1 MTTPAT
7 TAASV
12 PALIAWQDIAL
23 QPVVWQT
30 LLERYTTG
38 EFEPFKVTTLP
49 KALWAVGEGSSHHA
63 ATLASQT
70 VLDFLPEQTLSILK
84 PWLLENKLNGHNA
97 KELATGL
104 YLCISQS
111 GKTSALLQAHRA
123 LENHVSN
130 KPKTLGFSNAI
141 ETTVPL
147 ANICTEGFFQLSA
160 GEETAIAAT
169 KTFSATVLAICLW
182 ALTNSSLPAAAKQA
196 FITEL
201 QHAIPVIQ
209 QWLQTLYTE
218 SFALLQPLVQT
229 LVTPHYPHAGMV
241 LIGRGSTIDVLPEVA
256 LKLTETTKQL
266 VTWENSE
273 GFKHGGMAV
282 LNGTLASA
290 PCLLYCVP
298 PNEAEATIFYEDAI
312 QHLKTFHGKPTET
325 YPKRLWIRAKNSP
338 PIPPQLSVGTPFNCT
353 MLELPAL
360 NGLLPQQ
367 LLLLVSLQA
376 LCYATSTTLQLT
388 SDGLEKFIAFP
399 TNANNPAAC

>member
-1 MTTPAT
+1 MSTP
-7 TAASV
+7 TAASSF
-12 PALIAWQDIAL
+12 PELIAWQDIAL
-23 QPVVWQT
+23 QPIVWQT
-30 LLERYTTG
+30 LLERYTTSA
-38 EFEPFKVTTLP
+38 FEPFRLKSLP

-70 VLDFLPEQTLSILK
+70 MLDFLPEQTLSILK
-84 PWLLENKLNGHNA
+84 PWLLENKLNSHNA
-97 KELATGL
+97 KELASGL
-104 YLCISQS
+104 YLYISQS

-123 LENHVSN
+123 LENHLSN
-130 KPKTLGFSNAI
+130 KPTTLGFSNAV

-169 KTFSATVLAICLW
+169 KTFSATVLALCLW
-182 ALTNSSLPAAAKQA
+182 ALTNSHLPSTAKQP
-196 FITEL
+196 FLTEL
-201 QHAIPVIQ
+201 HQAIPIIK
-209 QWLQTLYTE
+209 QWLQTLYTN
-218 SFALLQPLVQT
+218 SFTLLQPLVQT
-229 LVTPHYPHAGMV
+229 LITPHYTHSGMV

-298 PNEAEATIFYEDAI
+298 PNEAEAAIFYEDAI
-312 QHLKTFHGKPTET
+312 QHLKTFHGKPAET

-338 PIPPQLSVGTPFNCT
+338 PIPPQLSVGTPYNCAT
-353 MLELPAL
+353 LELPTL

-399 TNANNPAAC
+399 ANTNNPPAC